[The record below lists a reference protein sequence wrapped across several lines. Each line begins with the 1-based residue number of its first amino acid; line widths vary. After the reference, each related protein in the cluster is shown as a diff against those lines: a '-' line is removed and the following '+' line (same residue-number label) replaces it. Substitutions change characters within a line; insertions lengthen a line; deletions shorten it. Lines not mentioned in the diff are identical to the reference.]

1 LVLVAASICRADEI
15 TYTKHIKPLFEAHC
29 SDCHGKEAAPDLY
42 AFERHDPAGE

>member
-29 SDCHGKEAAPDLY
+29 SDCHGKEAAPDLH